1 MRLLIDTNILLDVL
15 LNREPHVQDSVEV
28 WKLCETD
35 LAEGFVSVLSFA
47 NLVYVMRKELSPA
60 RIQDVLERMRLIF
73 RFADFS
79 ALSMSRAAELLWDD
93 FEDAVQSVIAEQI
106 KADCIITR
114 NARDFRQSKVPAMTP
129 AELLARM

>member
-15 LNREPHVQDSVEV
+15 LNRELHVQDSVEV

-47 NLVYVMRKELSPA
+47 NLVYVMRKELSLA

-93 FEDAVQSVIAEQI
+93 FEDAVQSVIADRAKYLQ
-106 KADCIITR
+106 
-114 NARDFRQSKVPAMTP
+114 
-129 AELLARM
+129 